1 MSPLRLLARARRQ
14 PARTRVP
21 VSNRRRRSAVERER
35 EAGELPRAV
44 GGSLPPKRRSR
55 LGRIGGLALR
65 LGIMG
70 TLTYGLLVGVREG
83 YGYATSSPRFEVR
96 ALAFEPTAHVDELRL
111 RTLVGLPS
119 GTNILS
125 VDLDEVAARIAAD
138 PWVARARVV
147 RELPDTLRIEIEEHE
162 PAAVLLAG
170 DFLLV
175 DAHGTAFK
183 RMEEGERGQLPI
195 ITGVDRA
202 TLYTRPGHAAQVVAR
217 ALEVEREWTTKHRP
231 RLSEIHIDLGL
242 DVTLFTAETGS
253 QLRLGRGHIAP
264 ALARYDAVR
273 AALADEADKIEVVH
287 LDGTAAGPDGG
298 DRPDRVV
305 ASFFPTQGLPAAL
318 AEADRRAQERAQAF
332 AAEQAGL
339 DPSGHPLPSRRD
351 NKKKSRLPREH

>member
-1 MSPLRLLARARRQ
+1 MSPLRIVARARRK
-14 PARTRVP
+14 PARTRAP
-21 VSNRRRRSAVERER
+21 VGNRRRRAAEDRENV
-35 EAGELPRAV
+35 AAELPRSIAGAV
-44 GGSLPPKRRSR
+44 PPRRRTR
-55 LGRIGGLALR
+55 LGRIGALALR
-65 LGIMG
+65 LTIMG

-96 ALAFEPTAHVDELRL
+96 ALAFEPTAHIDELRL

-125 VDLDEVAARIAAD
+125 VDLDEVAARVAAD

-147 RELPDTLRIEIEEHE
+147 RELPDTLRIEIEEHV

-175 DAHGTAFK
+175 DEHGTAFK
-183 RMEEGERGQLPI
+183 RMEEGERGQLPV

-202 TLYTRPGHAAQVVAR
+202 TLYTRPGHAAQIVAR
-217 ALEVEREWTTKHRP
+217 ALEVERHWDSKHRP
-231 RLSEIHIDLGL
+231 RLSEIHIGHGL

-253 QLRLGRGHIAP
+253 ELRLGRGHIEP

-273 AALADEADKIEVVH
+273 AALADEADKLAVVH
-287 LDGTAAGPDGG
+287 LDGTSDGDG
-298 DRPDRVV
+298 PDRVV

-332 AAEQAGL
+332 AAQQAGL
-339 DPSGHPLPSRRD
+339 DPSGNPLPSRRD
-351 NKKKSRLPREH
+351 PKKKSRLPREH